1 MLYQAITLGSKKFH
15 CGDFGNERYDHALK
29 KRCVWNQQDCLTE
42 QEVESLVG
50 FVNSWSTRMKKDI
63 PAIRSALNE
72 ILPELNTLHCKTI
85 LDVDLCDQ
93 STSELICRSFKRLAN
108 FGYGNKATGASKM
121 LHIIYPELFLMWDGA
136 IRCGYGGHKWIW
148 YTDFLRR
155 MQRLAN
161 YAINQIEKDCG
172 VSREYAIESL
182 KCDGHTLA
190 KALDEYNYV
199 KFTLNDDSVWKK
211 EYEL

>member
-1 MLYQAITLGSKKFH
+1 
-15 CGDFGNERYDHALK
+15 
-29 KRCVWNQQDCLTE
+29 
-42 QEVESLVG
+42 
-50 FVNSWSTRMKKDI
+50 
-63 PAIRSALNE
+63 
-72 ILPELNTLHCKTI
+72 
-85 LDVDLCDQ
+85 
-93 STSELICRSFKRLAN
+93 
-108 FGYGNKATGASKM
+108 
-121 LHIIYPELFLMWDGA
+121 MWDGA
-136 IRCGYGGHKWIW
+136 IRGGYGFGGK
-148 YTDFLRR
+148 YEGVQYVDFLRR

-161 YAINQIEKDCG
+161 YAISQIEKECG